1 MPRFKLIDEKA
12 TRSIV
17 FERSEIEK
25 LEAYALSQRRSLSSL
40 IRDAVD
46 RYLAEVVNDHPK
58 DVNSHP
64 IRFR

>member
-12 TRSIV
+12 TRSVV

-40 IRDAVD
+40 IREAVD
-46 RYLAEVVNDHPK
+46 RYLEEVVNNHPE
-58 DVNSHP
+58 DGNSHP
-64 IRFR
+64 IKMR